1 MNIEKIITSKNVYDG
16 RIVKLDI
23 NEVELPNG
31 QIAKREVVSHKPGV

>member
-31 QIAKREVVSHKPGV
+31 HAGRL